1 MRGEKTCRFQPFHL
15 LVSYSTYR
23 SLQSCA
29 LIKSLH
35 LYRCCAYEYSLE
47 MNVLLLRRR
56 ACPALAKSWQR
67 RREHVSVI
75 LGSNVLDFDKLR
87 AVELRTASNK
97 TSTCY
102 ARYIEERC
110 SKDALLRKFYKT
122 IFPSL
127 LTFSRMLAISPITSL
142 TSDYIA
148 LVVREPTRISQI
160 HAPTYPTA
168 RTPLRDWDIN
178 LLEVILDVRA
188 GDPAGWVPALRA
200 L

>member
-87 AVELRTASNK
+87 AVELHTASNK

-110 SKDALLRKFYKT
+110 SKDAPRRYFRPCLHFHGWWQSVPLQVLQVT
-122 IFPSL
+122 ISHSL
-127 LTFSRMLAISPITSL
+127 YVNPHESL
-142 TSDYIA
+142 KYTLPHI
-148 LVVREPTRISQI
+148 PQP
-160 HAPTYPTA
+160 APPCVTGT
-168 RTPLRDWDIN
+168 
-178 LLEVILDVRA
+178 
-188 GDPAGWVPALRA
+188 
-200 L
+200 